1 MMKIFRFREWPV
13 YQEAL
18 NFRKWMT
25 ENIVP
30 LIPKEERYELTSQ
43 LKRALN
49 SVILN
54 IAEGAYR
61 ISDKDFAHFL
71 NNSVTSLNEVVACF
85 DICLKEKYIGKNLHA
100 KAITLSNDLAK
111 QLIAFHKSL
120 LNHKF

>member
-1 MMKIFRFREWPV
+1 MKKIFKFRDWPV

-18 NFRKWMT
+18 NFRECVT
-25 ENIVP
+25 EKIVP

-49 SVILN
+49 SIILN

-85 DICLKEKYIGKNLHA
+85 DICFKNKYIDKNLHSEA
-100 KAITLSNDLAK
+100 LNLSNNLAK
-111 QLIAFHKSL
+111 QLIGFHKSL
-120 LNHKF
+120 LDHKP

>member
-1 MMKIFRFREWPV
+1 MKKIFKFRDWPV
-13 YQEAL
+13 YQGAL
-18 NFRKWMT
+18 NFRKWVL
-25 ENIVP
+25 ENIVL

-61 ISDKDFAHFL
+61 VSDKDFAHFL
-71 NNSVTSLNEVVACF
+71 NNSVTSLNEAVACF
-85 DICLKEKYIGKNLHA
+85 DICLKEEYINKNLHSEA
-100 KAITLSNDLAK
+100 LKLSNDLAK

-120 LNHKF
+120 MK